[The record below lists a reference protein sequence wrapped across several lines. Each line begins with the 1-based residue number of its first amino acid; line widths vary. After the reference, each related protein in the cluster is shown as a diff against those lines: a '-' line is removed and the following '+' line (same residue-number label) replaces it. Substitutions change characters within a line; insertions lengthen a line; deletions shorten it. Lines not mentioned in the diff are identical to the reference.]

1 MDNRNVPMDISR
13 LEQQMQFILEI
24 DKLKSILRQNYL
36 SDGSRREND
45 TEHSWHLAM
54 MVTVL
59 AEYFEDA
66 DVLKTLKMVLIHD
79 LVEIYAGD
87 TFAYDEQGYLDKDER
102 EQQAAD
108 KLFSMLP
115 ADQEKEYK
123 ELWQEFE
130 AMETSE
136 AIFAAAVDR
145 IQPLLMNSAS
155 EGKMWKLLKVTRD
168 KVMVRNKMVFENTP
182 EVIADYVRNRI
193 NKSFENHY
201 FYEE

>member
-1 MDNRNVPMDISR
+1 MDKRNTPMNTSR

-24 DKLKSILRQNYL
+24 DKLKLIMRQNYL

-59 AEYFEDA
+59 AEYFEGA
-66 DVLKTLKMVLIHD
+66 DILKTLKMVLIHD

-102 EQQAAD
+102 ERQAAD
-108 KLFSMLP
+108 NLFSLLP
-115 ADQEKEYK
+115 ADQEREYK
-123 ELWQEFE
+123 GLWQEFE
-130 AMETSE
+130 AMQTYE
-136 AIFAAAVDR
+136 AVFAAAVDR

-155 EGKMWKLLKVTRD
+155 EGKMWKQHKVTRE
-168 KVMVRNKMVFENTP
+168 KVMVRNRMVFESAP
-182 EVIADYVRNRI
+182 EIIADYVRSRI
-193 NKSFENHY
+193 SNSFENHY

>member
-1 MDNRNVPMDISR
+1 MDISR
-13 LEQQMQFILEI
+13 LEKQMQFILEI
-24 DKLKSILRQNYL
+24 DKLKSIVRQNYL

-59 AEYFEDA
+59 AEYFKGA
-66 DVLKTLKMVLIHD
+66 DILKTIKMVLIHD

-87 TFAYDEQGYLDKDER
+87 TFAYDEQGYLDKDDRER
-102 EQQAAD
+102 QAAD
-108 KLFSMLP
+108 KLFSVLP

-123 ELWQEFE
+123 ELWHEFE
-130 AMETSE
+130 AMETDE

-145 IQPLLMNSAS
+145 IQPLLLNSAS
-155 EGKMWKLLKVTRD
+155 EGRMWKQHRVTMEKVL
-168 KVMVRNKMVFENTP
+168 VRNKPVFESAP
-182 EVIADYVRNRI
+182 EAIADYVRYI
-193 NKSFENHY
+193 IKKSSENHY